1 MIKAV
6 IFDLDN
12 TLYNFDAAN
21 EFGIRALAA
30 YTEPVFGWDY
40 PRMKDLYE
48 ESREKLTERMGD
60 VGSAHNRLLRFQNL
74 LEEKKLPLHPHA
86 LEMAKAYW
94 RGVLD
99 NMALSPGAREIME
112 ELRRMGVRIGL
123 GTDMTAYMQY
133 EKLIRLGLMEY
144 MDFIV
149 SSEEAGTDKPGNAFF
164 MLCAQKA
171 GCLPG
176 ECLFIGD
183 NIVRDYGGAAA
194 AGMQARWFIPPWKQK
209 NHLRHSETPFADKPG
224 LAQPGMTQISTAQP
238 GTLHPDRTK
247 TSTER
252 VDIERPGTVHPGIAQ
267 HGMAQISTAQPGTLH
282 PDRVK
287 TSTERDGIEWPGTVH
302 PGIAQHGTDSEMNGK
317 GKPASGFLT
326 VADGLFPKEAS
337 KDLEPAFARALQD
350 PGAPESRAVL
360 DAVPRI
366 FALSEISEIVRRQRS

>member
-40 PRMKDLYE
+40 PKMKDLYE

-86 LEMAKAYW
+86 LEMAKVYW

-99 NMALSPGAREIME
+99 NMVPAPGVREMMK
-112 ELRRMGVRIGL
+112 ELRGMGIRIGL
-123 GTDMTAYMQY
+123 GTDMTAYVQY
-133 EKLIRLGLMEY
+133 EKMIRLGLLEY

-164 MLCAQKA
+164 MLCARKA

-176 ECLFIGD
+176 VSATISSA
-183 NIVRDYGGAAA
+183 IMAAHQRPA
-194 AGMQARWFIPPWKQK
+194 CRRAGLSRLGNKRIIYVILKLLLPISPAWHSLVWHKPVLHKLVLHKSVLQSPVQCIP
-209 NHLRHSETPFADKPG
+209 A
-224 LAQPGMTQISTAQP
+224 
-238 GTLHPDRTK
+238 
-247 TSTER
+247 
-252 VDIERPGTVHPGIAQ
+252 
-267 HGMAQISTAQPGTLH
+267 
-282 PDRVK
+282 
-287 TSTERDGIEWPGTVH
+287 
-302 PGIAQHGTDSEMNGK
+302 
-317 GKPASGFLT
+317 
-326 VADGLFPKEAS
+326 
-337 KDLEPAFARALQD
+337 
-350 PGAPESRAVL
+350 
-360 DAVPRI
+360 
-366 FALSEISEIVRRQRS
+366 

>member
-164 MLCAQKA
+164 MLCARKA

-209 NHLRHSETPFADKPG
+209 NHLLHSETPFADKPS
-224 LAQPGMTQISTAQP
+224 LVQP
-238 GTLHPDRTK
+238 
-247 TSTER
+247 
-252 VDIERPGTVHPGIAQ
+252 
-267 HGMAQISTAQPGTLH
+267 GMAQISTAQI
-282 PDRVK
+282 
-287 TSTERDGIEWPGTVH
+287 STAKFGTVH
-302 PGIAQHGTDSEMNGK
+302 PDRAKTSTVRVDTAQSGTVHPSPAQHGTDSGMNGK

-326 VADGLFPKEAS
+326 AADGLFPKEAS

-350 PGAPESRAVL
+350 PGAPENRAVL

-366 FALSEISEIVRRQRS
+366 FALSEIPEIVRRQRS

>member
-99 NMALSPGAREIME
+99 NMAPSPGAREIME

-164 MLCAQKA
+164 MLCARKA

-209 NHLRHSETPFADKPG
+209 NHLRHSETPFADKPSR
-224 LAQPGMTQISTAQP
+224 AQPGMAQT
-238 GTLHPDRTK
+238 GT
-247 TSTER
+247 
-252 VDIERPGTVHPGIAQ
+252 
-267 HGMAQISTAQPGTLH
+267 AQISTEQISAEQ
-282 PDRVK
+282 
-287 TSTERDGIEWPGTVH
+287 TSTAKSGTVH

-326 VADGLFPKEAS
+326 AADGLFPKEAS

-366 FALSEISEIVRRQRS
+366 FALSEIPEIVRRQRS

>member
-12 TLYNFDAAN
+12 TLYNFDAVN

-99 NMALSPGAREIME
+99 NMAPSPGAREIME
-112 ELRRMGVRIGL
+112 ELRRMGIRIGL

-164 MLCAQKA
+164 MLCAWKA

-209 NHLRHSETPFADKPG
+209 NHLRHSETSFADKPG

-238 GTLHPDRTK
+238 GTAQ
-247 TSTER
+247 TSTAKN
-252 VDIERPGTVHPGIAQ
+252 GTVHPGIAQ
-267 HGMAQISTAQPGTLH
+267 P
-282 PDRVK
+282 
-287 TSTERDGIEWPGTVH
+287 
-302 PGIAQHGTDSEMNGK
+302 GTDSEMNGK

-326 VADGLFPKEAS
+326 AADGLFPKEAS

-366 FALSEISEIVRRQRS
+366 FALSEIPEIVRRQRS

>member
-112 ELRRMGVRIGL
+112 ELRRMGIRIGL

-164 MLCAQKA
+164 MLCARKA

-209 NHLRHSETPFADKPG
+209 NHLLHSETPFADKPS
-224 LAQPGMTQISTAQP
+224 LVQP
-238 GTLHPDRTK
+238 
-247 TSTER
+247 
-252 VDIERPGTVHPGIAQ
+252 
-267 HGMAQISTAQPGTLH
+267 GMAQISTAQI
-282 PDRVK
+282 
-287 TSTERDGIEWPGTVH
+287 STAKFGTVH
-302 PGIAQHGTDSEMNGK
+302 PDRAKTSTVRVDTAQSGTVHPSPAQHGTDSGMNGK

-326 VADGLFPKEAS
+326 AADGLFPKEAS

-350 PGAPESRAVL
+350 PEALESRAVL

-366 FALSEISEIVRRQRS
+366 FALSEIPEIVRRQRS

>member
-164 MLCAQKA
+164 MLCARKA

-209 NHLRHSETPFADKPG
+209 NHLRHSETAFADKPS
-224 LAQPGMTQISTAQP
+224 LAQPGMAQTSTAQISTSQI
-238 GTLHPDRTK
+238 GTAK
-247 TSTER
+247 S
-252 VDIERPGTVHPGIAQ
+252 GTVHPGIAQ
-267 HGMAQISTAQPGTLH
+267 PGMAQISTAQPGTAQ
-282 PDRVK
+282 
-287 TSTERDGIEWPGTVH
+287 TSTAKNGTVH
-302 PGIAQHGTDSEMNGK
+302 PRIAQHGTDSEMNGK

-326 VADGLFPKEAS
+326 AADGLFPKEAS

-366 FALSEISEIVRRQRS
+366 FALSEIPEIVRRQRS

>member
-164 MLCAQKA
+164 MLCARKA

-209 NHLRHSETPFADKPG
+209 NHLRHSETAFADKPS

-238 GTLHPDRTK
+238 GTAQ
-247 TSTER
+247 TSTAKT
-252 VDIERPGTVHPGIAQ
+252 GTVHPGIAQ
-267 HGMAQISTAQPGTLH
+267 P
-282 PDRVK
+282 
-287 TSTERDGIEWPGTVH
+287 
-302 PGIAQHGTDSEMNGK
+302 GTDSEMNGK

-326 VADGLFPKEAS
+326 AADGLFPKVAS
-337 KDLEPAFARALQD
+337 KDLEPTFARALQD
-350 PGAPESRAVL
+350 PGAPESRVVL

>member
-99 NMALSPGAREIME
+99 NMAPSPGAREIME
-112 ELRRMGVRIGL
+112 ELRRMGIRIGL

-164 MLCAQKA
+164 MLCARKA

-209 NHLRHSETPFADKPG
+209 NHLSHSETPFADKPS

-238 GTLHPDRTK
+238 GTAQ
-247 TSTER
+247 TSTAKT
-252 VDIERPGTVHPGIAQ
+252 GTVHPGIAQ
-267 HGMAQISTAQPGTLH
+267 PGMAHISTAQPGTAQ
-282 PDRVK
+282 
-287 TSTERDGIEWPGTVH
+287 TSTAKNGTVH
-302 PGIAQHGTDSEMNGK
+302 PGIAQPGTDSEMNGK

-326 VADGLFPKEAS
+326 AADGLFPKEAS

-366 FALSEISEIVRRQRS
+366 FALSEIPEIVRRQRS

>member
-99 NMALSPGAREIME
+99 NMAPSPGAREIME

-164 MLCAQKA
+164 MLCARKA
-171 GCLPG
+171 GCLTG

-209 NHLRHSETPFADKPG
+209 NHLRHSETSFADKPS
-224 LAQPGMTQISTAQP
+224 LAQPGMAQTSTA
-238 GTLHPDRTK
+238 K
-247 TSTER
+247 S
-252 VDIERPGTVHPGIAQ
+252 
-267 HGMAQISTAQPGTLH
+267 
-282 PDRVK
+282 
-287 TSTERDGIEWPGTVH
+287 GTVH

-326 VADGLFPKEAS
+326 AADGLFPKEAS

-350 PGAPESRAVL
+350 PGAPENRAVL

>member
-99 NMALSPGAREIME
+99 NMAPSPGAREIME

-164 MLCAQKA
+164 MLCARKA

-209 NHLRHSETPFADKPG
+209 NHLRHSETPFADKPS
-224 LAQPGMTQISTAQP
+224 LAQPGMAQTSTAQISTSQI
-238 GTLHPDRTK
+238 GTAK
-247 TSTER
+247 S
-252 VDIERPGTVHPGIAQ
+252 GTVHPGIAQ
-267 HGMAQISTAQPGTLH
+267 P
-282 PDRVK
+282 
-287 TSTERDGIEWPGTVH
+287 
-302 PGIAQHGTDSEMNGK
+302 GTDSEMNGK

-326 VADGLFPKEAS
+326 AADGLFPKEAS

-366 FALSEISEIVRRQRS
+366 FALSEIPEIVRRQRS

>member
-1 MIKAV
+1 MEFAVVQGQVREVRMIKAV

-94 RGVLD
+94 RGVVD
-99 NMALSPGAREIME
+99 NMAPSPGVREIME
-112 ELRRMGVRIGL
+112 ELRRMGIRIGL

-164 MLCAQKA
+164 MLCARKA

-209 NHLRHSETPFADKPG
+209 NHLRHSETPSADKPG

-238 GTLHPDRTK
+238 GTAQ
-247 TSTER
+247 TSTAKN
-252 VDIERPGTVHPGIAQ
+252 GTVHPGIAQ
-267 HGMAQISTAQPGTLH
+267 P
-282 PDRVK
+282 
-287 TSTERDGIEWPGTVH
+287 
-302 PGIAQHGTDSEMNGK
+302 GTDSEMNGK

-326 VADGLFPKEAS
+326 AADGLFPKEAS

-366 FALSEISEIVRRQRS
+366 FALSEIPEIVRRQRS

>member
-99 NMALSPGAREIME
+99 NMAPSPGAREIME

-164 MLCAQKA
+164 MLCARKA

-209 NHLRHSETPFADKPG
+209 NHLRHSETAFADKPS

-238 GTLHPDRTK
+238 GTAQ
-247 TSTER
+247 TSTAKN
-252 VDIERPGTVHPGIAQ
+252 GTVHPGIAQ
-267 HGMAQISTAQPGTLH
+267 P
-282 PDRVK
+282 
-287 TSTERDGIEWPGTVH
+287 
-302 PGIAQHGTDSEMNGK
+302 GTDSEMNGK
-317 GKPASGFLT
+317 EKPASGFLT
-326 VADGLFPKEAS
+326 AADGLFPKEAS

-366 FALSEISEIVRRQRS
+366 FALSEIPEIVRRQRS

>member
-1 MIKAV
+1 MIKAI

-99 NMALSPGAREIME
+99 NMAPSPGAREIME

-164 MLCAQKA
+164 MLCARKA

-209 NHLRHSETPFADKPG
+209 NHLRHSETAFADKHS

-238 GTLHPDRTK
+238 GTAQ
-247 TSTER
+247 TSTAKT
-252 VDIERPGTVHPGIAQ
+252 GTVHPGIAQ
-267 HGMAQISTAQPGTLH
+267 P
-282 PDRVK
+282 V
-287 TSTERDGIEWPGTVH
+287 
-302 PGIAQHGTDSEMNGK
+302 TDSEMNGK

-326 VADGLFPKEAS
+326 AADGLFPKEAS

-366 FALSEISEIVRRQRS
+366 FALSEIPEIVRRQRS

>member
-99 NMALSPGAREIME
+99 NMEPSPGAREIME

-164 MLCAQKA
+164 MLCARKA

-209 NHLRHSETPFADKPG
+209 NHLRHSETAFDDKHSR
-224 LAQPGMTQISTAQP
+224 AQPGMAQTGTAQISTEQ
-238 GTLHPDRTK
+238 
-247 TSTER
+247 
-252 VDIERPGTVHPGIAQ
+252 VGTVHP
-267 HGMAQISTAQPGTLH
+267 
-282 PDRVK
+282 DRAK
-287 TSTERDGIEWPGTVH
+287 TSTVRGRHCNSLVQYI
-302 PGIAQHGTDSEMNGK
+302 
-317 GKPASGFLT
+317 PA
-326 VADGLFPKEAS
+326 
-337 KDLEPAFARALQD
+337 
-350 PGAPESRAVL
+350 
-360 DAVPRI
+360 
-366 FALSEISEIVRRQRS
+366 

>member
-164 MLCAQKA
+164 MLCARKA

-209 NHLRHSETPFADKPG
+209 NHLRHSETPFTDKPG
-224 LAQPGMTQISTAQP
+224 LAQP
-238 GTLHPDRTK
+238 
-247 TSTER
+247 
-252 VDIERPGTVHPGIAQ
+252 
-267 HGMAQISTAQPGTLH
+267 GMAQISTAQPGTAQ
-282 PDRVK
+282 
-287 TSTERDGIEWPGTVH
+287 TSTAKTGTVH
-302 PGIAQHGTDSEMNGK
+302 PGIAQPGTDSEMNGK

-326 VADGLFPKEAS
+326 AADGLFPKEAS

-366 FALSEISEIVRRQRS
+366 FALSEIPEIVRRQRS

>member
-164 MLCAQKA
+164 MLCARKA

-209 NHLRHSETPFADKPG
+209 NHLRHSETSFADKPG

-238 GTLHPDRTK
+238 GTAQ
-247 TSTER
+247 TSTAKN
-252 VDIERPGTVHPGIAQ
+252 GTVHP
-267 HGMAQISTAQPGTLH
+267 
-282 PDRVK
+282 R
-287 TSTERDGIEWPGTVH
+287 
-302 PGIAQHGTDSEMNGK
+302 IAQHGTDSEMNGK

-326 VADGLFPKEAS
+326 AADGLFPKEAS

-366 FALSEISEIVRRQRS
+366 FALSEIPEIVRRQRS

>member
-99 NMALSPGAREIME
+99 NMAPSPGAREIME

-164 MLCAQKA
+164 MLCARKA

-209 NHLRHSETPFADKPG
+209 NHLRHSETSFADKPS
-224 LAQPGMTQISTAQP
+224 LAQP
-238 GTLHPDRTK
+238 
-247 TSTER
+247 
-252 VDIERPGTVHPGIAQ
+252 
-267 HGMAQISTAQPGTLH
+267 GMAQISTAQPGTAQ
-282 PDRVK
+282 
-287 TSTERDGIEWPGTVH
+287 TSTAKTGTVH
-302 PGIAQHGTDSEMNGK
+302 PGIAQPGTDSEMNGK

-326 VADGLFPKEAS
+326 AADGLFPKEAS

-366 FALSEISEIVRRQRS
+366 FALSEILEIVRRQRS

>member
-99 NMALSPGAREIME
+99 NMAPSPGAREIME

-164 MLCAQKA
+164 MLCARKA

-209 NHLRHSETPFADKPG
+209 NHLRHSETAFADKPS
-224 LAQPGMTQISTAQP
+224 LAQPGMAQ
-238 GTLHPDRTK
+238 
-247 TSTER
+247 TST
-252 VDIERPGTVHPGIAQ
+252 
-267 HGMAQISTAQPGTLH
+267 AQISTSQIGTA
-282 PDRVK
+282 K
-287 TSTERDGIEWPGTVH
+287 SGTVH

-326 VADGLFPKEAS
+326 AADGLFPKEAS

>member
-99 NMALSPGAREIME
+99 NMAPSPGAREIME

-164 MLCAQKA
+164 MLCARKA

-209 NHLRHSETPFADKPG
+209 NHLRHSETPFADKPS

-238 GTLHPDRTK
+238 GTAQ
-247 TSTER
+247 TSTAKN
-252 VDIERPGTVHPGIAQ
+252 GTVHPGIAQ
-267 HGMAQISTAQPGTLH
+267 P
-282 PDRVK
+282 
-287 TSTERDGIEWPGTVH
+287 
-302 PGIAQHGTDSEMNGK
+302 GTDSEMNGK

-326 VADGLFPKEAS
+326 AADGLFPKEAS

-366 FALSEISEIVRRQRS
+366 FALSEIPEIVRRQRS

>member
-94 RGVLD
+94 RGVVD
-99 NMALSPGAREIME
+99 NMAPSPGAREIME
-112 ELRRMGVRIGL
+112 ELRRMGIRIGL

-164 MLCAQKA
+164 MLCARKA

-209 NHLRHSETPFADKPG
+209 NHLRHSETPFADKPS
-224 LAQPGMTQISTAQP
+224 LAQPGMAQTSTA
-238 GTLHPDRTK
+238 K
-247 TSTER
+247 T
-252 VDIERPGTVHPGIAQ
+252 
-267 HGMAQISTAQPGTLH
+267 
-282 PDRVK
+282 
-287 TSTERDGIEWPGTVH
+287 GTVH

-326 VADGLFPKEAS
+326 AADGLFPKEAS

-366 FALSEISEIVRRQRS
+366 FALSEIPEIVRRQRS

>member
-99 NMALSPGAREIME
+99 NMAPSPGAREIME

-164 MLCAQKA
+164 MLCARKA

-209 NHLRHSETPFADKPG
+209 NHLLHSETPFADKPS
-224 LAQPGMTQISTAQP
+224 LVQP
-238 GTLHPDRTK
+238 
-247 TSTER
+247 
-252 VDIERPGTVHPGIAQ
+252 
-267 HGMAQISTAQPGTLH
+267 GMAQISTAQI
-282 PDRVK
+282 
-287 TSTERDGIEWPGTVH
+287 STAKFGTVH
-302 PGIAQHGTDSEMNGK
+302 PDRAKTSTVRVDTAQSGTVHPSPAQHGTDSGMNGK

-326 VADGLFPKEAS
+326 AADGLFPKEAS

-350 PGAPESRAVL
+350 PEALESRAVL

-366 FALSEISEIVRRQRS
+366 FALSEIPEIVRRQRS

>member
-99 NMALSPGAREIME
+99 NMAPSPGAREIME
-112 ELRRMGVRIGL
+112 ELRRMGIRIGL

-164 MLCAQKA
+164 MLCARKA

-209 NHLRHSETPFADKPG
+209 NHLRHSETSFADKPS
-224 LAQPGMTQISTAQP
+224 LAQP
-238 GTLHPDRTK
+238 
-247 TSTER
+247 
-252 VDIERPGTVHPGIAQ
+252 
-267 HGMAQISTAQPGTLH
+267 GMAQISTAQPGTAQ
-282 PDRVK
+282 
-287 TSTERDGIEWPGTVH
+287 TSTEKSGTVH

-326 VADGLFPKEAS
+326 AADGLFPKEAS

-366 FALSEISEIVRRQRS
+366 FALSEIPEIVRRQRS

>member
-21 EFGIRALAA
+21 ECGIRALTA
-30 YTEPVFGWDY
+30 YTEPLLGWDY
-40 PRMKDLYE
+40 TKMKDLYE
-48 ESREKLTERMGD
+48 EAREKLTERMGD

-86 LEMAKAYW
+86 LEMAKVYW

-99 NMALSPGAREIME
+99 NMVPAPGVREMMK
-112 ELRRMGVRIGL
+112 ELRGMGIRIGL
-123 GTDMTAYMQY
+123 GTDMTAYVQY
-133 EKLIRLGLMEY
+133 EKMIRLGLLEY

-164 MLCAQKA
+164 MLCARKA

-176 ECLFIGD
+176 DCLFIGD

-209 NHLRHSETPFADKPG
+209 NHVRRSETPSADKPG
-224 LAQPGMTQISTAQP
+224 PVQPGLA
-238 GTLHPDRTK
+238 RT
-247 TSTER
+247 
-252 VDIERPGTVHPGIAQ
+252 
-267 HGMAQISTAQPGTLH
+267 
-282 PDRVK
+282 
-287 TSTERDGIEWPGTVH
+287 
-302 PGIAQHGTDSEMNGK
+302 GTDSRMNGK
-317 GKPASGFLT
+317 VKPASGLLT
-326 VADGLFPKEAS
+326 AADGLFPKEAS

-350 PGAPESRAVL
+350 PGTPESRAVL

-366 FALSEISEIVRRQRS
+366 FALSEIPEIVRRQRC

>member
-99 NMALSPGAREIME
+99 NMEPSPGAREIME
-112 ELRRMGVRIGL
+112 ELRRMGIRIGL

-164 MLCAQKA
+164 MLCARKA

-209 NHLRHSETPFADKPG
+209 NHLRHSETPFTDKPG
-224 LAQPGMTQISTAQP
+224 LAQP
-238 GTLHPDRTK
+238 
-247 TSTER
+247 
-252 VDIERPGTVHPGIAQ
+252 
-267 HGMAQISTAQPGTLH
+267 GMAQISTAQPGTAQ
-282 PDRVK
+282 
-287 TSTERDGIEWPGTVH
+287 TSTAKTGTVH

-326 VADGLFPKEAS
+326 AADGLFPKEAS

-366 FALSEISEIVRRQRS
+366 FALSEIPEIVRRQRS

>member
-164 MLCAQKA
+164 MLCARKA

-209 NHLRHSETPFADKPG
+209 NHLRHSETPFADKPS

-238 GTLHPDRTK
+238 GTAQ
-247 TSTER
+247 TSTAKT
-252 VDIERPGTVHPGIAQ
+252 GTVHPGIAQ
-267 HGMAQISTAQPGTLH
+267 P
-282 PDRVK
+282 
-287 TSTERDGIEWPGTVH
+287 
-302 PGIAQHGTDSEMNGK
+302 GTDSEMNGK

-326 VADGLFPKEAS
+326 AADGLFPKEAS

-366 FALSEISEIVRRQRS
+366 FALSEIPEIVRRQRS

>member
-40 PRMKDLYE
+40 PKMKDLYE

-164 MLCAQKA
+164 MLCARKA

-209 NHLRHSETPFADKPG
+209 NHLSHSETPFADKPS

-238 GTLHPDRTK
+238 GTAQ
-247 TSTER
+247 TST
-252 VDIERPGTVHPGIAQ
+252 A
-267 HGMAQISTAQPGTLH
+267 
-282 PDRVK
+282 K
-287 TSTERDGIEWPGTVH
+287 TGTVH

-326 VADGLFPKEAS
+326 AADGLFPKEAS

-366 FALSEISEIVRRQRS
+366 FALSEIPEIVRRQRS

>member
-40 PRMKDLYE
+40 PKMKDLYE

-99 NMALSPGAREIME
+99 NMEPSPGAREIME
-112 ELRRMGVRIGL
+112 ELRRMGIRIGL

-164 MLCAQKA
+164 MLCARKA

-209 NHLRHSETPFADKPG
+209 NHLRHSETAFADKPS
-224 LAQPGMTQISTAQP
+224 LAQPGMAQ
-238 GTLHPDRTK
+238 
-247 TSTER
+247 TST
-252 VDIERPGTVHPGIAQ
+252 
-267 HGMAQISTAQPGTLH
+267 AQISTA
-282 PDRVK
+282 K
-287 TSTERDGIEWPGTVH
+287 SGTVH

-326 VADGLFPKEAS
+326 AADGLFPKEAS

-366 FALSEISEIVRRQRS
+366 FALSEIPEIVRRQRS

>member
-40 PRMKDLYE
+40 PKMKDLYE

-99 NMALSPGAREIME
+99 NMAPSPGAREIME

-164 MLCAQKA
+164 MLGARKA

-209 NHLRHSETPFADKPG
+209 NHLRHSETPFTDKPG
-224 LAQPGMTQISTAQP
+224 LAQP
-238 GTLHPDRTK
+238 
-247 TSTER
+247 
-252 VDIERPGTVHPGIAQ
+252 
-267 HGMAQISTAQPGTLH
+267 GMAQISTAQPGTAQ
-282 PDRVK
+282 
-287 TSTERDGIEWPGTVH
+287 TSTAKTGTVH
-302 PGIAQHGTDSEMNGK
+302 PGIAQPGTDSEMNGK

-326 VADGLFPKEAS
+326 AADGLFPKEAS

-366 FALSEISEIVRRQRS
+366 FALSEILEIVRRQRS

>member
-164 MLCAQKA
+164 MLCARKA

-209 NHLRHSETPFADKPG
+209 NHLLHSETPFADKPS
-224 LAQPGMTQISTAQP
+224 LVQP
-238 GTLHPDRTK
+238 
-247 TSTER
+247 
-252 VDIERPGTVHPGIAQ
+252 
-267 HGMAQISTAQPGTLH
+267 GMAQISTAQI
-282 PDRVK
+282 
-287 TSTERDGIEWPGTVH
+287 STAKFGTVH
-302 PGIAQHGTDSEMNGK
+302 PDRAKTSTVRVDTAQSGTVHPSPAQHGTDSGMNGK
-317 GKPASGFLT
+317 GKLASGFLT
-326 VADGLFPKEAS
+326 AADGLFPKEAS

-350 PGAPESRAVL
+350 PEALESRAVL

-366 FALSEISEIVRRQRS
+366 FALSEIPEIVRRQRS

>member
-40 PRMKDLYE
+40 PKMKDLYE

-86 LEMAKAYW
+86 LEMAKVYW

-99 NMALSPGAREIME
+99 NMVPAPGVREMMK
-112 ELRRMGVRIGL
+112 ELRGMGIRIGL
-123 GTDMTAYMQY
+123 GTDMTAYVQY
-133 EKLIRLGLMEY
+133 EKMIRLGLLEY

-164 MLCAQKA
+164 MLCARKA

-176 ECLFIGD
+176 DCLFIGD

-209 NHLRHSETPFADKPG
+209 NHLRHSETAFADKPS

-238 GTLHPDRTK
+238 GTAQ
-247 TSTER
+247 TSTAKT
-252 VDIERPGTVHPGIAQ
+252 GTVHPGIAQ
-267 HGMAQISTAQPGTLH
+267 P
-282 PDRVK
+282 
-287 TSTERDGIEWPGTVH
+287 
-302 PGIAQHGTDSEMNGK
+302 GTDSEMNGK

-326 VADGLFPKEAS
+326 AADGLFPKEAS

-366 FALSEISEIVRRQRS
+366 FALSEIPEIVRRQRS

>member
-99 NMALSPGAREIME
+99 NMAPSPGAREIME

-164 MLCAQKA
+164 MLCARKA
-171 GCLPG
+171 GRLPG

-209 NHLRHSETPFADKPG
+209 NHLRHSETPFTDKPG
-224 LAQPGMTQISTAQP
+224 LAQP
-238 GTLHPDRTK
+238 D
-247 TSTER
+247 
-252 VDIERPGTVHPGIAQ
+252 
-267 HGMAQISTAQPGTLH
+267 MAQISTAQPGTAQ
-282 PDRVK
+282 
-287 TSTERDGIEWPGTVH
+287 TSTAKTGTVH

-326 VADGLFPKEAS
+326 AADGLFPKEAS

-366 FALSEISEIVRRQRS
+366 FALSEIPEIVRRQRS

>member
-40 PRMKDLYE
+40 PKMKDLYE

-94 RGVLD
+94 LGVLD
-99 NMALSPGAREIME
+99 NMAPSPGAREIME

-164 MLCAQKA
+164 MLCARKA

-209 NHLRHSETPFADKPG
+209 NHLRHSETPFADKPS
-224 LAQPGMTQISTAQP
+224 LAQPGMAQTSTAQ
-238 GTLHPDRTK
+238 
-247 TSTER
+247 TSTE
-252 VDIERPGTVHPGIAQ
+252 
-267 HGMAQISTAQPGTLH
+267 
-282 PDRVK
+282 K
-287 TSTERDGIEWPGTVH
+287 TGTVH

-326 VADGLFPKEAS
+326 AADGLFPKEAS

-366 FALSEISEIVRRQRS
+366 FALSEIPEIVRRQRS

>member
-48 ESREKLTERMGD
+48 ESREKLTELMGD

-112 ELRRMGVRIGL
+112 ELRRMGIRIGL

-164 MLCAQKA
+164 MLCARKA

-209 NHLRHSETPFADKPG
+209 NHLRHSETSFADKPS
-224 LAQPGMTQISTAQP
+224 LAQP
-238 GTLHPDRTK
+238 
-247 TSTER
+247 
-252 VDIERPGTVHPGIAQ
+252 
-267 HGMAQISTAQPGTLH
+267 GMAQISTAQPGTAQ
-282 PDRVK
+282 
-287 TSTERDGIEWPGTVH
+287 TSTAKTGTVH
-302 PGIAQHGTDSEMNGK
+302 PGIAQPGTDSEMNGK

-326 VADGLFPKEAS
+326 AADGLFPKEAS

-366 FALSEISEIVRRQRS
+366 FALSEILEIVRRQRS

>member
-112 ELRRMGVRIGL
+112 ELRRMGIRIGL

-164 MLCAQKA
+164 MLCARKA

-209 NHLRHSETPFADKPG
+209 NHLRHSETAFADKPS

-238 GTLHPDRTK
+238 GTAQ
-247 TSTER
+247 TSTAKT
-252 VDIERPGTVHPGIAQ
+252 GTVHPGIAQ
-267 HGMAQISTAQPGTLH
+267 P
-282 PDRVK
+282 
-287 TSTERDGIEWPGTVH
+287 
-302 PGIAQHGTDSEMNGK
+302 GTDSEMNGK

-326 VADGLFPKEAS
+326 AADGLFPKEAS

-366 FALSEISEIVRRQRS
+366 FALSEIPEIVRRQRS